1 MPIFT
6 CANGDGADDFVP
18 LRENQATLAK
28 KYGIEHFEFPFP
40 SSGVKSVGFNPKTQT
55 WYGWSHRA
63 IAGFKVGDVVKKG
76 DVIAAG
82 AMLGPPLRNQRIF
95 EPGFRAKSL
104 QDARDM
110 AASFAEWVA

>member
-6 CANGDGADDFVP
+6 CPDGEADAIS
-18 LRENQATLAK
+18 LQESQATLAK
-28 KYGIEHFEFPFP
+28 KYGIEQFEKPHP
-40 SSGVKSVGFNPKTQT
+40 NAGVRSIGFNPKTQT

-63 IAGFKVGDVVKKG
+63 IAGFKVGDVVKPG
-76 DVIAAG
+76 DVIANAAG
-82 AMLGPPLRNQRIF
+82 DPPLRNQRIF
-95 EPGFRAKSL
+95 EPGFRATSL